1 MTSPA
6 TILVAPGSNA
16 GLQFVIWLT
25 PIQVAAIPM
34 TPTISVTA
42 LTILQINIFRLCA
55 LIPIFLTPPSIL
67 NIQPCFLDH
76 RFQCPELG
84 YFCSPSYFADFHA
97 FTAFSLL
104 RRVPEQDLFY
114 FSHIT
119 PALCRLA
126 FFCMA
131 MCFCLHF
138 SNSSVSI

>member
-1 MTSPA
+1 MINPA

-16 GLQFVIWLT
+16 GLLFVIWLT
-25 PIQVAAIPM
+25 PIQVATIPM
-34 TPTISVTA
+34 TPTVSVTA
-42 LTILQINIFRLCA
+42 LTVLQINIFRLCA

-84 YFCSPSYFADFHA
+84 YFCSPSYLADFHA

-104 RRVPEQDLFY
+104 RRVSEQDLFY

-119 PALCRLA
+119 PALCFLT
-126 FFCMA
+126 FCWSLMS
-131 MCFCLHF
+131 FCLH
-138 SNSSVSI
+138 SSRPSVS